1 LASLP
6 QVRVPSA
13 AHVSSKQGQQV
24 ARTVSAKEDGA
35 VGSAG
40 AAALER
46 VMPLVFSLFFH
57 LGLVLVTVFLG
68 TLVISA
74 KPAETGAIPVP
85 DVGLADGEEASNFTP
100 PPGQQASGGRATFDS
115 PYRKIT
121 PTNMRMLLP
130 GVPGGNGEPAPGQG
144 VIGLGPAV
152 GDGGGPNGT
161 GLGHGPGMGG
171 GTDIFGPIRPT
182 RASHVPRNIVYV
194 VDRSGSMVNS
204 FDRVRDEMFKSI
216 GNLEPN
222 LQLFHVILFS
232 DGAPLEP
239 ADRRLVPPTGEYIRA
254 VTQFLTSTAPRGQ
267 TDPLPALARAFD
279 VLDKVPGTKVM
290 YLLTDSQFPDGEKVL
305 QLLRQRNAKKE
316 VSIYPL
322 LYGERTKEAEETMR
336 KIAEENGHTTFRH
349 IQPEE

>member
-1 LASLP
+1 VDSACNSLHALQP
-6 QVRVPSA
+6 Y
-13 AHVSSKQGQQV
+13 
-24 ARTVSAKEDGA
+24 TVSAKEDGA
-35 VGSAG
+35 VGRAG

-74 KPAETGAIPVP
+74 KPADTGAIPVP
-85 DVGLADGEEASNFTP
+85 DVGLADGEETSNFTP
-100 PPGQQASGGRATFDS
+100 HEPLVHGQRATFAS
-115 PYRKIT
+115 PYQKIT
-121 PTNMRMLLP
+121 SSSKGMLLP
-130 GVPGGNGEPAPGQG
+130 GRPGGDGDASPGKG
-144 VIGLGPAV
+144 MIGLGQALGGEKSGRGLGL
-152 GDGGGPNGT
+152 GDGTGG
-161 GLGHGPGMGG
+161 GG
-171 GTDIFGPIRPT
+171 GTTIFPPWGPKH
-182 RASHVPRNIVYV
+182 ASHVPRNIVYV

-216 GNLEPN
+216 GGLEPN
-222 LQLFHVILFS
+222 LQLFHVILFA

-239 ADRRLVPPTGEYIRA
+239 ADRRLVPPTGEYIRM

-279 VLDKVPGTKVM
+279 VLDKVEGGKVI